1 MKKLLFA
8 LFYISSIQCYS
19 QIELSEITVY
29 KDTIISSK
37 VKIVDFGKY
46 KGFVFPKKY
55 GLVRFSHP
63 KEKRECF
70 DIDTILVRK
79 IEEELTRQYYSAQKY
94 FMEQRYNEI
103 YEYERKYPGS
113 YILKDLKKEEKQYWK
128 SFEKNKD
135 NMEKYLEDSDRQYIG
150 YISNKGEKIIQI
162 QITPRHYNYDDNF
175 MKKGFSPIW
184 LTQEGSDIEIIHYH
198 LFTNKITINEDY

>member
-46 KGFVFPKKY
+46 KGFVFPKEY

-94 FMEQRYNEI
+94 FMEQRYKDI

-135 NMEKYLEDSDRQYIG
+135 NMEKYLEDSDQQYIG

-162 QITPRHYNYDDNF
+162 QITPHHYNYDDKF
-175 MKKGFSPIW
+175 MKEGFSPIW
-184 LTQEGSDIEIIHYH
+184 LTQEGSDITIMYYH
-198 LFTNKITINEDY
+198 LFTNKITINEDF

>member
-1 MKKLLFA
+1 MKKLLLA

-29 KDTIISSK
+29 NDTIISSK
-37 VKIVDFGKY
+37 VQIVDFGKY
-46 KGFVFPKKY
+46 KGFVFPKEY
-55 GLVRFSHP
+55 GLVKFSHP

-94 FMEQRYNEI
+94 FMEQRYKEI

-128 SFEKNKD
+128 SFEKNKY
-135 NMEKYLEDSDRQYIG
+135 NMGKYLEDSDRQYIG
-150 YISNKGEKIIQI
+150 YISNESEKIIQI
-162 QITPRHYNYDDNF
+162 QITPHHYNYDDNF
-175 MKKGFSPIW
+175 MKKAFSPIW
-184 LTQEGSDIEIIHYH
+184 LTQEGSDITIIHCH
-198 LFTNKITINEDY
+198 LFSNKITINEDF

>member
-46 KGFVFPKKY
+46 KGFVFPKEY

-113 YILKDLKKEEKQYWK
+113 YILKDLKMFLPVGVNLPQH
-128 SFEKNKD
+128 SSVLCRLNSS
-135 NMEKYLEDSDRQYIG
+135 SDFRQ
-150 YISNKGEKIIQI
+150 SAVR
-162 QITPRHYNYDDNF
+162 TVCRV
-175 MKKGFSPIW
+175 
-184 LTQEGSDIEIIHYH
+184 H
-198 LFTNKITINEDY
+198 LRILMFRLHS